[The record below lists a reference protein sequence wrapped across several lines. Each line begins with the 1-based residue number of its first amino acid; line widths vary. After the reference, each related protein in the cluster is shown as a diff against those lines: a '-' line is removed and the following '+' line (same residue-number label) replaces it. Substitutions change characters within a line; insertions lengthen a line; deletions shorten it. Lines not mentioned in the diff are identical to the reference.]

1 MWMNTA
7 CQEIDMQIHIYI
19 YIYIFRNCS
28 NLDVILKACM
38 KQKLCFSQHSN
49 PIQPQM
55 LRIDQCNCDFPI
67 DKSNSNAMTFIRHE
81 KRAVKRSSLNHT
93 EYVVKWTRVIQ
104 KMLFVSSNGNF
115 RILKWMYCTISG
127 NILLGYSLT

>member
-1 MWMNTA
+1 MLMAYQYVNEYSMPGNRYANT
-7 CQEIDMQIHIYI
+7 YI
-19 YIYIFRNCS
+19 YIYIFRNCG

-49 PIQPQM
+49 PIQPKM

-93 EYVVKWTRVIQ
+93 EYVVK
-104 KMLFVSSNGNF
+104 
-115 RILKWMYCTISG
+115 
-127 NILLGYSLT
+127 